1 MSIEG
6 VKDELQAF
14 CKNKDIPIK
23 GEVLDE
29 VNEGWEGKAKGM
41 LPILW
46 ERGFIDPAK
55 MNKLDYT
62 LKGKKNAQGNIIL
75 EISLKHL
82 MSLQTDF
89 MEEETLFHF
98 HAMEDFLAPRSSGL
112 RSVILRLLMR
122 APNRFGVV

>member
-41 LPILW
+41 LQILW
-46 ERGFIDPAK
+46 ERGFIDPGK
-55 MNKLDYT
+55 TNKSDYT
-62 LKGKKNAQGNIIL
+62 LKGKKDAYGNIIL
-75 EISLKHL
+75 ETSLKHL

-89 MEEETLFHF
+89 IQEESLLQYH
-98 HAMEDFLAPRSSGL
+98 G
-112 RSVILRLLMR
+112 RL
-122 APNRFGVV
+122 FGVKIERTPKCYPDCW